1 MSCSNF
7 INYKVT
13 ERRLWSSN

>member
-7 INYKVT
+7 IYYKVT
-13 ERRLWSSN
+13 KRRLWSSN